1 MIDRRGV
8 FDQPLKN
15 DIRIYDDIQNITIK
29 QGENYTTVCLL
40 DYSYLKKHY
49 QVVAIDLSK
58 QKALDVDPKAIQQI
72 NFTEILWKK
81 QKKLFW
87 IF

>member
-72 NFTEILWKK
+72 NFTEI
-81 QKKLFW
+81 
-87 IF
+87 

>member
-29 QGENYTTVCLL
+29 QAENYTTVCLL
-40 DYSYLKKHY
+40 DYSYFKKHY

-72 NFTEILWKK
+72 NFTEI
-81 QKKLFW
+81 
-87 IF
+87 